1 MRTIA
6 ISILFGIAASVA
18 PPAPT
23 YRGKVLGQ
31 WLSEMADD
39 LDPEYRRTA
48 LEAVLHFGNAAL
60 PQLTSMLSARAEPQA
75 LTQITTA
82 LVRLSPAGRAAVA
95 SYLAHGPHERLVYVI
110 DAIGQ
115 SEWAAAFVP
124 YLRTLTSSPVTSM
137 ISLRVIAQTLS
148 SAGNKASEEPSEGA
162 WAGPGGE
169 VFLKPLDCLVAD
181 RLSLVRAGVV
191 PAQGATV
198 SRVDLW
204 FRTALQPTEFYVTG
218 RPVGDPAS
226 ARKDFDLGIP
236 KPIFDAK
243 TMTFPVTV
251 VTYWVVADTTA
262 GQVRTDEVTVA
273 VSPTEEGCRLLGAY
287 PLPAWPYPGRI
298 SVLSR

>member
-1 MRTIA
+1 
-6 ISILFGIAASVA
+6 
-18 PPAPT
+18 
-23 YRGKVLGQ
+23 
-31 WLSEMADD
+31 
-39 LDPEYRRTA
+39 
-48 LEAVLHFGNAAL
+48 
-60 PQLTSMLSARAEPQA
+60 
-75 LTQITTA
+75 
-82 LVRLSPAGRAAVA
+82 
-95 SYLAHGPHERLVYVI
+95 
-110 DAIGQ
+110 
-115 SEWAAAFVP
+115 
-124 YLRTLTSSPVTSM
+124 
-137 ISLRVIAQTLS
+137 
-148 SAGNKASEEPSEGA
+148 
-162 WAGPGGE
+162 
-169 VFLKPLDCLVAD
+169 
-181 RLSLVRAGVV
+181 VV